1 MIFSFEIIGSTLYVY
16 QFPTFKA
23 KLIQFLL
30 NTHQAGND
38 FIFKLFH
45 TVNCNYSLFT
55 FHSSLPLHSSVGITT
70 GERFNFVNRY
80 QVEVTIDGVLQGT
93 GSHSELQ
100 GLALS
105 LLRQKTVDQTT

>member
-30 NTHQAGND
+30 NTHQSGND

-45 TVNCNYSLFT
+45 TVNRKLFT
-55 FHSSLPLHSSVGITT
+55 FHYSLSLHSSVGITT
-70 GERFNFVNRY
+70 GKRFNFVNRY
-80 QVEVTIDGVLQGT
+80 QVEVTVDGVLQGT